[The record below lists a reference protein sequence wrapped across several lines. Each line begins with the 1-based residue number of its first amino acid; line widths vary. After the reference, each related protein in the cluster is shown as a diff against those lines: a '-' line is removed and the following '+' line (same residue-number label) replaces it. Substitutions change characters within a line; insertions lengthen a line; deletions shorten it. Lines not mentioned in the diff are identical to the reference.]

1 MCKKSIRPVITAFL
15 EKRPLKVSNTETDG
29 TALRLFGNTIAY
41 HSDGGIRITDAHWP
55 TVTTK
60 DRLNGLPG
68 VSIRQDKGVWYL
80 NGKMWNGKWALI
92 ANDFVRYYKAAENG
106 L

>member
-15 EKRPLKVSNTETDG
+15 EKRPLKVSNTSTDG
-29 TALRLFGNTIAY
+29 VDLRLFGNIIAS
-41 HSDGGIRITDAHWP
+41 HSDGGIRITDAHWR

-68 VSIRQDKGVWYL
+68 VSVRQDKGVWYL
-80 NGKMWNGKWALI
+80 NGKIWDGNWTLI
-92 ANDFVRYYKAAENG
+92 ANDFVKYYKQTETI
-106 L
+106 